1 VSRPT
6 VFITRKVHDE
16 ALSLIAEECNI
27 DLWEQ
32 DAPPPHKLLCNRA
45 NDVDGI
51 MTNVMD
57 RIDVEFLKV
66 AANLKVISQIAVGL
80 DNIDLVEATRRG
92 IPVGY
97 TPGVVSEVTA
107 DHTMG
112 ILLASAHR
120 LAESDRWVRNGQWKI
135 AFHPLFWLGSEVH
148 HSTLGIIGMGRIGA
162 EVAKRAKAFDMEILY
177 NNPTRKP
184 LVEAKFGT
192 RYTSLDALLR
202 QSDFVSI
209 HCPLSNH
216 TRNLIGA
223 REFNLMKSTAILIN
237 TARGPIV
244 NSRELYLALKS
255 RAIAYAALD
264 VTDPEPLAPEDPLL
278 TLDNILITPHLGSAT
293 EPTRKKMTMIAAHNL
308 LQGIRGDSLIHCANP
323 EALKPST
330 RNGI

>member
-1 VSRPT
+1 MPKPT

-27 DLWEQ
+27 DLWDRDE
-32 DAPPPHKLLCNRA
+32 PPSHQFLCDRGTN
-45 NDVDGI
+45 VDGI

-57 RIDVEFLKV
+57 RIDVTLFAV
-66 AANLKVISQIAVGL
+66 AAKLKVISQIAVGL
-80 DNIDLVEATRRG
+80 DNIDLVEATRRK

-120 LAESDRWVRNGQWKI
+120 LAESERWVRNGQWKI

-148 HSTLGIIGMGRIGA
+148 HSTLGIIGMGRIGS
-162 EVAKRAKAFDMEILY
+162 EVAKRAHAFDMKILY
-177 NNPTRKP
+177 TGPTRKP
-184 LVEAKFGT
+184 LIESKFGA
-192 RYTSLDALLR
+192 RYTNLDTLLR

-209 HCPLSNH
+209 HCPLSEH
-216 TRNLIGA
+216 TRDLIGA
-223 REFNLMKSTAILIN
+223 REFKLMKSTAILVN

-244 NSRELYLALKS
+244 NSKQLYLALKS
-255 RAIAYAALD
+255 HAITYAALD
-264 VTDPEPLAPEDPLL
+264 VTNPEPLTPDDPLL

-293 EPTRKKMTMIAAHNL
+293 ESTRKKMTMIAADNL
-308 LQGIRGDSLIHCANP
+308 IRGVKRDTLIHCANP
-323 EALKPST
+323 EVLKKS
-330 RNGI
+330 N